1 MATTT
6 STSNDTIAM
15 LKVDLP
21 YTPKGRQALLNDL
34 ILLEDTA
41 GDATRPLSYLGFLGG
56 TYPVKRDS

>member
-21 YTPKGRQALLNDL
+21 YTPKGRQALSDDP

-41 GDATRPLSYLGFLGG
+41 DDATRPPFYLGFLGE
-56 TYPVKRDS
+56 TYPEKRDV